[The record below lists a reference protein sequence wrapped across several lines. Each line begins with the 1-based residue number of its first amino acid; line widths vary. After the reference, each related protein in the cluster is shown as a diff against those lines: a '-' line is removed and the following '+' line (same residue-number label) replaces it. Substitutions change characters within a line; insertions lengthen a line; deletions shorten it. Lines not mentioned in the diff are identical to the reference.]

1 NEQKDFLNNYHS
13 QFLNYHNASRRFFA
27 NPELNFSEASLPN
40 KDGSELIIKS
50 LTPVS
55 SNNISVPIYIN
66 YLNDAVSEAEEQL
79 QKHYHSD
86 QADEQIRKS
95 AREGSDL
102 QLKMDIVFG
111 MDAYYFG
118 NFIEHLTITESEIL
132 KFYHDLLQSE
142 KLVKKKNTN
151 AYILLRLQNPGI
163 KPDLSYAENVEVLR
177 VNYHKETAE
186 ETEEYFRDEKIDL
199 NELFFGDMYNLLDN
213 SIILAEEAK
222 QYWYNNKLT
231 VDNFEFFTDKGF
243 EKSLLTGLFDTLKTS
258 FDKHQMTR
266 RIAEEIRG
274 YVDVQKRIEKAEDMI
289 AHISAGIINEYVTTF
304 GWKYYSDA
312 EKNKMYE
319 TNSANKLNLKFP
331 AEQESFQT
339 IQKVAEG
346 DTNEMTLEKLVEYMD
361 NLNENLSKNP
371 VDKDIIKYVPMVKNY
386 QKWSEMMKIAFIANC
401 DIPTYNIE
409 ANKVLHDLQ
418 NKMKEFKFSIS

>member
-1 NEQKDFLNNYHS
+1 
-13 QFLNYHNASRRFFA
+13 
-27 NPELNFSEASLPN
+27 
-40 KDGSELIIKS
+40 LI
-50 LTPVS
+50 PVS
-55 SNNISVPIYIN
+55 DNNISVPIYIN
-66 YLNDAVSEAEEQL
+66 YLNDAVSEAKTHL

-95 AREGSDL
+95 AKEGSDL

-151 AYILLRLQNPGI
+151 AYILLRLQNPDI
-163 KPDLSYAENVEVLR
+163 SPDLSYAENVEVLR
-177 VNYHKETAE
+177 VNYNKQTAE
-186 ETEEYFRDEKIDL
+186 ETEEHFREKEKIDL

-222 QYWYNNKLT
+222 QYWYANKLN
-231 VDNFEFFTDKGF
+231 VDNFSFFIDKGF
-243 EKSLLTGLFDTLKTS
+243 EKSLLTGLFETLQTS
-258 FDKHQMTR
+258 FDKHKMTR
-266 RIAEEIRG
+266 MIAEEIRG

-289 AHISAGIINEYVTTF
+289 AHITAGIINEYVNTF
-304 GWKYYSDA
+304 GWAYYSEA
-312 EKNKMYE
+312 EKQKMYA
-319 TNSANKLNLKFP
+319 TNTANNLNLKFP
-331 AEQESFQT
+331 ATEEKFHT
-339 IQKVAEG
+339 IQKVSDGESS
-346 DTNEMTLEKLVEYMD
+346 EMTLEKLIEYMD

-386 QKWSEMMKIAFIANC
+386 QKWSELMKIAFIANC
-401 DIPTYNIE
+401 DIPTYNME
-409 ANKVLHDLQ
+409 ANKVLSELLDRIRKF
-418 NKMKEFKFSIS
+418 NFSIV